1 MLVKGYNWE
10 LQVLTSSDSVG
21 HRSGQ
26 HAGSVVHELGT
37 LAVAADDDL
46 GARTLGSGLSYV
58 SELIQCIYS
67 FYLWTYPR
75 DQVSHGPA
83 ASGVTSSEISSD
95 IRGVGNTLHSQVVQ
109 ANTGGEV
116 VEQDGPNGSWVSNVA
131 RLSGSSSVNHGD
143 GTAGCSVSQLVV
155 GAGAELPSM
164 KRVGLGGFAVHVGF
178 EVSFELS
185 KREVIINLQSLGLG
199 VV

>member
-58 SELIQCIYS
+58 N
-67 FYLWTYPR
+67 
-75 DQVSHGPA
+75 QVSHGPA
-83 ASGVTSSEISSD
+83 ASSVTSSEISSD

-143 GTAGCSVSQLVV
+143 GTAGCSVGQLVV

-164 KRVGLGGFAVHVGF
+164 KRVGIGGFAVHVGF

-185 KREVIINLQSLGLG
+185 KREIIINLQSLGLG